1 MAKENGASNLFDD
14 IWDFFSSVKLTVVVL
29 LSLAATSIIGTLV
42 PQNEDPAMYYQ
53 AFGEVWY
60 RVFHV
65 LDIFDMYHSWWF
77 QFLLLLLTANVTVC
91 SIDRLSAT
99 WKIVFAK
106 TPAFQADRFQRLP
119 RKEEFFSDRS
129 REKLESIL
137 RPVVA
142 GSFSYSTVD
151 KTDKNTFIFGE
162 KGRWTRLGVYA
173 VHLSV
178 ILLLLGGLIGSI
190 FGFDGFVTI
199 PEGESVGSV
208 QVRNGNT
215 AIPLGFEIRCDDF
228 SVSFYD
234 SGMPK
239 EYRSS
244 LTLLE
249 GGRTVIKKD
258 IIVNDPLRYKG
269 INLFQ
274 SSYGVLSPQEITVNF
289 ESLES
294 GMNYKKTIKLGE
306 QTDIPEGLGKFVI
319 RDYASRYSFRGQD
332 VGEVFFGVL
341 VQENQA
347 PTEILIPLRF
357 PGFDK
362 MRKGRVAVSVQKY
375 IPRYYTGLQVT
386 KDPGVWVVYS
396 GFILLIVGCFIT
408 FFMSHQSVCVQIA
421 GSGNKSKITVSG
433 YSNKNKLGMQQ
444 KVAHL
449 SKKLQ
454 GVVKDAPALSQSED
468 PS

>member
-1 MAKENGASNLFDD
+1 MEKENGSANFFDG
-14 IWDFFSSVKLTVVVL
+14 IWEFFSSVKLTVVVL

-42 PQNEDPAMYYQ
+42 PQNQDPAMYYQ

-60 RVFHV
+60 RIFHV

-77 QFLLLLLTANVTVC
+77 QFLLLLITVNVIVC
-91 SIDRLSAT
+91 SVDRLSAT

-106 TPAFQADRFQRLP
+106 TPSFQASRFQRLS
-119 RKEEFFSDRS
+119 RKEEFFSERS
-129 REKLESIL
+129 QEKLESL
-137 RPVVA
+137 LAPVVA
-142 GSFSYSTVD
+142 GNFSFSTVE
-151 KTDKNTFIFGE
+151 KTDKNTFVFGE
-162 KGRWTRLGVYA
+162 KGRWTRLGVYV

-178 ILLLLGGLIGSI
+178 VLLLLGGLMGSI

-199 PEGESVGSV
+199 PEGESVGSI
-208 QVRNGNT
+208 QVRNGNA
-215 AIPLGFEIRCDDF
+215 AIPLGFEIRCDAF

-234 SGMPK
+234 NGMPR

-249 GGRTVIKKD
+249 GGQPVKQKD

-274 SSYGVLSPQEITVNF
+274 SSYGVLSPKEVALNF

-294 GMNYKKTIKLGE
+294 GMNYKKTVKPGE
-306 QTDIPEGLGKFVI
+306 QIDIPEGLGKFVI
-319 RDYASRYSFRGQD
+319 RDYTRNYKFRGQE
-332 VGEVFFGVL
+332 VGEAFLGVL
-341 VQENQA
+341 VQEGQA
-347 PTEILIPLRF
+347 PIEIILPARV

-362 MRKGRVAVSVQKY
+362 MRKGRVAVSVQSY
-375 IPRYYTGLQVT
+375 TPRYYTGLQVT
-386 KDPGVWVVYS
+386 KDPGVGVVYS
-396 GFILLIVGCFIT
+396 GFILFIAGCFIT
-408 FFMSHQSVCVQIA
+408 FFMSHQSVCVEIA
-421 GSGNKSKITVSG
+421 GSGKKSKVTVSG
-433 YSNKNKLGMQQ
+433 FSNKNKLGMQQ
-444 KVAHL
+444 KVTRL

-454 GVVKDAPALSQSED
+454 GVLNAAPSFFQSED

>member
-1 MAKENGASNLFDD
+1 MEKEKLSTNLFDD
-14 IWDFFSSVKLTVVVL
+14 IWEFFSSVKLTVVVL
-29 LSLAATSIIGTLV
+29 LSLAATSIIGTLI
-42 PQNEDPAMYYQ
+42 PQNEDPARYYQ

-60 RVFHV
+60 RIFHV
-65 LDIFDMYHSWWF
+65 LDVFDMYHSWWF
-77 QFLLLLLTANVTVC
+77 QFLLLLITVNVIVC
-91 SIDRLSAT
+91 SFDRLSAT

-106 TPAFQADRFQRLP
+106 NPSFQASRFQRLS

-129 REKLESIL
+129 QEKLEAML
-137 RPVVA
+137 APTVA
-142 GSFSYSTVD
+142 RGFSYSTVE
-151 KTDKNTFIFGE
+151 KTNKSTFIFGE

-178 ILLLLGGLIGSI
+178 VLLLMGGLIGSI

-208 QVRNGNT
+208 QIRNSSA
-215 AIPLGFEIRCDDF
+215 AISLGFEIRCDDF

-234 SGMPK
+234 NGMPR

-249 GGRTVIKKD
+249 GGQAVMKKD

-269 INLFQ
+269 INMFQ
-274 SSYGVLSPQEITVNF
+274 SSYGVLSPKEVTLNF

-294 GMNYKKTIKLGE
+294 GMNYKQTVKLGE
-306 QTDIPEGLGKFVI
+306 QTDIPEGLGKFVV
-319 RDYASRYSFRGQD
+319 RDYANNYNFRGQD
-332 VGEVFFGVL
+332 IGEVFFGVL
-341 VQENQA
+341 VQENKA
-347 PTEILIPLRF
+347 PAEIIIPTRF

-362 MRKGRVAVSVQKY
+362 MRKGQVAVSVQNY
-375 IPRYYTGLQVT
+375 TPLYYTGLQVT

-396 GFILLIVGCFIT
+396 GFILLIVGCFVT
-408 FFMSHQSVCVQIA
+408 FFMSHQRVCVEVV

-433 YSNKNKLGMQQ
+433 FSNKNKLGMQQ
-444 KVAHL
+444 NVAHL
-449 SKKLQ
+449 AKKLQ
-454 GVVKDAPALSQSED
+454 GSINQAPSFSQSED

>member
-1 MAKENGASNLFDD
+1 MGKENVSTNFFDD
-14 IWDFFSSVKLTVVVL
+14 IWEFFSSVKLTVVVL

-42 PQNEDPAMYYQ
+42 PQNEDPAKYYQ

-60 RVFHV
+60 RIFHV

-77 QFLLLLLTANVTVC
+77 QFLLLLITVNVIVC

-99 WKIVFAK
+99 WKVIFAK
-106 TPAFQADRFQRLP
+106 NPSFQASRFQRLT

-129 REKLESIL
+129 QEKLASVL
-137 RPVVA
+137 APVVA
-142 GSFSYSTVD
+142 RNFSYSTVE
-151 KTDKNTFIFGE
+151 KASKSIFVFGE

-178 ILLLLGGLIGSI
+178 VLLLIGGLIGSI
-190 FGFDGFVTI
+190 FGLDGYVTI
-199 PEGESVGSV
+199 PEGESVGSI
-208 QVRNGNT
+208 QVRNGNA

-234 SGMPK
+234 NGMPR
-239 EYRSS
+239 EFRSS

-249 GGRTVIKKD
+249 GGQTVMKKD

-269 INLFQ
+269 INMFQ
-274 SSYGVLSPQEITVNF
+274 SSYGVLSPKEVTLNF

-294 GMNYKKTIKLGE
+294 GMNYKKTVKLGE

-319 RDYASRYSFRGQD
+319 RDYTGNYSFRGQD
-332 VGEVFFGVL
+332 VGEAFFGVL
-341 VQENQA
+341 VQENKA
-347 PTEILIPLRF
+347 PTEIIIPSRI

-362 MRKGRVAVSVQKY
+362 MRKGQVAVSVLNY
-375 IPRYYTGLQVT
+375 TARYYTGLQVT

-396 GFILLIVGCFIT
+396 GFMLLIVGCFIT
-408 FFMSHQSVCVQIA
+408 FFMSHQRVCVEVVS
-421 GSGNKSKITVSG
+421 SGNKSKVTVSG
-433 YSNKNKLGMQQ
+433 FSNKNKLGMQQ
-444 KVAHL
+444 KVTHL

-454 GVVKDAPALSQSED
+454 GVMTDAPSFSQSED